1 MHHCYSYTHT
11 CIQTYNMTDAAD
23 YEELDFP
30 PPPKPP
36 HTRYS
41 HTQLPNES
49 SSQPVAPPRTTSRYV
64 ERDRKVSGWALHV
77 NDNGT
82 SLYTCILLSSL
93 WRYALTCNHYCEDLV
108 RQEPVNCLTCNLCLY
123 SLTSHCGFSLCSDDK
138 PAPPPP
144 ASKPAKRPLPPPK
157 PRTYEALDQEDRPS
171 IATAVK
177 MVGLLIMILCVNLRF
192 NVCLHGCL
200 VGLLANRSPV

>member
-82 SLYTCILLSSL
+82 SLYTEHIVFYWVHYGGMLS
-93 WRYALTCNHYCEDLV
+93 
-108 RQEPVNCLTCNLCLY
+108 PVIIIVKIWSDKKWLIFLPAIFVCLCLY
-123 SLTSHCGFSLCSDDK
+123 SLTSHCGSLCAVMINQPLLPLLPNQPRDPSL
-138 PAPPPP
+138 
-144 ASKPAKRPLPPPK
+144 RPNQGLMK
-157 PRTYEALDQEDRPS
+157 PS
-171 IATAVK
+171 IK
-177 MVGLLIMILCVNLRF
+177 RIDPL
-192 NVCLHGCL
+192 
-200 VGLLANRSPV
+200 